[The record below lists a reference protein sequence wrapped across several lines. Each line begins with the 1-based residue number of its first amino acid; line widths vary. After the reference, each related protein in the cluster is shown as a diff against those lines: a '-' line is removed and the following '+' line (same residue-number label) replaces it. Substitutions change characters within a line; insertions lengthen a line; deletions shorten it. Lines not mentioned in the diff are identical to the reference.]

1 MLAKIINSIKFLFL
15 PRKEKELYA
24 ALYKILGVWPRK
36 IQYYKVA
43 LMHKSLGH
51 RDFNPKTKRLGKRIS
66 NERLEFLGDAILD
79 AVVGDL
85 VYRRYTGKPEGF
97 LTNTRSK
104 LVQRETLGRLAQQM
118 GITRLIMASGRSV
131 QHNSYIGGNAFEALV
146 GALYLDRGYDACM
159 TFWNKR
165 VMGEYLNADKIAYKE
180 MNFKSKLLEW
190 SQKNKVQLEY
200 RMVSQSQDE
209 NGSPIFVYAVVL
221 NGVVCPDGEGY
232 SKKEAQ
238 QVASEKTIN
247 KLRADKTFAD
257 KIIIVQSE
265 QQEGETG
272 TEKEKEVAVE
282 MESSLKVTATEQ
294 AIDELSLDDLSA
306 RELSREE
313 IIAAAEAAAYSEK
326 EAI

>member
-1 MLAKIINSIKFLFL
+1 M

-51 RDFNPKTKRLGKRIS
+51 RDFNPKTKRLGKKVS

-118 GITRLIMASGRSV
+118 GITKLIMASGRSV

-165 VMGEYLNADKIAYKE
+165 VMGKYLNADKIAYKE

-200 RMVSQSQDE
+200 QMISQTQDE
-209 NGSPIFVYAVVL
+209 NGSPVFEYAVVL

-238 QVASEKTIN
+238 QNASEKTLN
-247 KLRADKTFAD
+247 MLRSDKNFVEKILVMASEQTEQAETNNDSGTFNVEKTFA
-257 KIIIVQSE
+257 IS
-265 QQEGETG
+265 
-272 TEKEKEVAVE
+272 A
-282 MESSLKVTATEQ
+282 AEQ
-294 AIDELSLDDLSA
+294 AVDELSLDDVTA
-306 RELSREE
+306 KELSRED
-313 IIAAAEAAAYSEK
+313 IIAAAEAAAYAEK
-326 EAI
+326 

>member
-1 MLAKIINSIKFLFL
+1 MLAKIVNSVRFLFL
-15 PRKEKELYA
+15 SRKEKELYT
-24 ALYKILGVWPRK
+24 ALYKILGVWPRN

-51 RDFNPKTKRLGKRIS
+51 RDINPKTKRLGKRIS

-85 VYRRYTGKPEGF
+85 VYRRYKGKPEGF

-118 GITRLIMASGRSV
+118 GITKLIMVSGRSI

-200 RMVSQSQDE
+200 RMVSQRQDE
-209 NGSPIFVYAVVL
+209 NGSPIFDYAVVL
-221 NGVVCPDGEGY
+221 NGIVCLEGEGY

-238 QVASEKTIN
+238 QMASEKTLN
-247 KLRADKTFAD
+247 KLRADKAFAD
-257 KIIIVQSE
+257 KILVVQLE
-265 QQEGETG
+265 QQGSETEEGKNVG
-272 TEKEKEVAVE
+272 I
-282 MESSLKVTATEQ
+282 ESFMKVIAAEQ
-294 AIDELSLDDLSA
+294 AIDELSLDDVSA
-306 RELSREE
+306 KELSRED

-326 EAI
+326 EGVI

>member
-1 MLAKIINSIKFLFL
+1 M

-36 IQYYKVA
+36 IR
-43 LMHKSLGH
+43 LGH
-51 RDFNPKTKRLGKRIS
+51 RDFNPKTKRLGKRVS

-85 VYRRYTGKPEGF
+85 VYRRYKGKPEGF

-104 LVQRETLGRLAQQM
+104 LVQRETLGHLAQQM
-118 GITRLIMASGRSV
+118 GITRLIMASGRSI

-221 NGVVCPDGEGY
+221 NGVVCLDGEGY

-238 QVASEKTIN
+238 QMASEKTIN
-247 KLRADKTFAD
+247 KLRTDKNFAD
-257 KIIIVQSE
+257 KIIVVPSE
-265 QQEGETG
+265 QLEGET
-272 TEKEKEVAVE
+272 EKEVAKE
-282 MESSLKVTATEQ
+282 TEFSLKVTATEQ

-306 RELSREE
+306 KELSREE